1 MKNLRYIGP
10 FFRMNSLSEKEINGQ
25 LFYLSKEAVKTIVLN
40 SRCGLVSQIKKYNKL
55 SSSIDI
61 TTKSNFSPLLC
72 VYRKASPTFIHSK
85 NSNGFDEETFKKEI
99 NPSTNALMSLC
110 LLELLDYYRSFE
122 NTDKSIYSINEIYKN
137 LTKDQLDFYSSHLR
151 NREGV
156 FVDKKNLL
164 ENNAKNF
171 NLVDKDKKFKFSDQA
186 FMMIA
191 YYLYSIKNP
200 TDESA
205 ELYKEFSDQI
215 LKMFCDFKDQIY
227 ECSLDEICKVV
238 LSLNLLYSYSD
249 NNNEELKDLIID
261 LSDYAMG
268 KFDEKDYYIDSLDTA
283 SLCSIVLTLSY
294 KHTKIISFS
303 EKTTE
308 IINRLYTLYDEEK
321 GAFYKLSSKKE
332 IKYSCFDITFYVLA
346 FIIYQN
352 IISNSTE
359 YKLMISTV
367 YKKFIINSGL
377 ITSWPEAPTL
387 DDYERYRG
395 FTLNSNDMVDESY
408 FRMPNI
414 PTPDSTG
421 SAPIFNKY
429 VTYNKRKDSFSVGKS
444 SFDSYR
450 NFLNFFLIIHLFKD
464 EYMDE
469 LGLLDGDIPSIN
481 NDSLLRSESE
491 DNIEDFPDEIVETE
505 ESDKYDEY
513 DKLERSKEIIETE
526 QIIEA
531 PMESAEVIDIIVE
544 DVIVDEPSRE
554 IPVQGLDISI
564 EDIIEPDEN

>member
-40 SRCGLVSQIKKYNKL
+40 SRCGLVSQIKKYNKS

-61 TTKSNFSPLLC
+61 TTNSNFSPLLC

-110 LLELLDYYRSFE
+110 LLELLDYYRNFE
-122 NTDKSIYSINEIYKN
+122 NIDKNIYSINEIYKN
-137 LTKDQLDFYSSHLR
+137 LAKDQLDFYSTNLR

-156 FVDKKNLL
+156 FVDKKNIL
-164 ENNAKNF
+164 ENNSKNF
-171 NLVDKDKKFKFSDQA
+171 NLVDKDKKFKFSDQS

-191 YYLYSIKNP
+191 YYLYSIKNSD
-200 TDESA
+200 DESSG
-205 ELYKEFSDQI
+205 LYKEFSEQI
-215 LKMFCDFKDQIY
+215 LRMFCDFKDQIY
-227 ECSLDEICKVV
+227 DCSLDEICKVL
-238 LSLNLLYSYSD
+238 LSLNVLYSYNND
-249 NNNEELKDLIID
+249 NNELKDLIID
-261 LSDYAMG
+261 LTDYAMC
-268 KFDEKDYYIDSLDTA
+268 KFDEKDYYIDSLDTV

-294 KHTKIISFS
+294 KHTKIITFS

-308 IINRLYTLYDEEK
+308 IINRLYTLYDEDK

-332 IKYSCFDITFYVLA
+332 IKYSCFDITFYILA
-346 FIIYQN
+346 FITYQN
-352 IISNSTE
+352 TLSTSNE
-359 YKLMISTV
+359 YRMMISTI

-395 FTLNSNDMVDESY
+395 FSLNSSDMVDESY

-421 SAPIFNKY
+421 IAPIFNKY
-429 VTYNKRKDSFSVGKS
+429 ITYNKRKDSFSTSKNT
-444 SFDSYR
+444 FDSYR
-450 NFLNFFLIIHLFKD
+450 NFLNFFLLIHLFKD
-464 EYMDE
+464 DYMNELSLLEDNNNSTRE
-469 LGLLDGDIPSIN
+469 LGGSEKESIN
-481 NDSLLRSESE
+481 SITDSSDITTIAEKVIDTEVNTSTE
-491 DNIEDFPDEIVETE
+491 VINIVTDNIPINENSPEIQQTNIN
-505 ESDKYDEY
+505 K
-513 DKLERSKEIIETE
+513 
-526 QIIEA
+526 
-531 PMESAEVIDIIVE
+531 
-544 DVIVDEPSRE
+544 
-554 IPVQGLDISI
+554 
-564 EDIIEPDEN
+564 PDENKKK